1 MKRLATIIG
10 GAALAA
16 LYFAA
21 CAGRTAGSGSAAA
34 SETPSTAARQAAE
47 AAKAGAGGTFPYPA
61 IPDTLTAPEARRA
74 YLLEHYW
81 NRYDFADTVLLA
93 DRDITEQGFVDFI
106 ALMGAPE
113 DTPLRERSFD
123 ALCSRLEGAGDEAVA
138 TFSALA
144 DDYLYQPNSPM
155 HDESIYEVWLR
166 RMARS
171 RIVEDYWRQSFAFK
185 LRIVARNRPGEVAA
199 DFGYVLPDG
208 RRGSLHATPVRGD
221 RLIVFFYDPECGT
234 CSEVTERM
242 LADKLLKEALE
253 AGRCSLLAV
262 YTENSGEAWRRSCGR
277 FPPLW
282 TVANDRGAVRG
293 GLLYDLKAMPTLYL
307 LDAKKRV
314 ILKDAP
320 FEAIRARLGT
330 E

>member
-1 MKRLATIIG
+1 MKRTVTIIG
-10 GAALAA
+10 TTALAA
-16 LYFAA
+16 LCLAA
-21 CAGRTAGSGSAAA
+21 CAGRSAGSGNASAA
-34 SETPSTAARQAAE
+34 ETPPAEARQAEKAE
-47 AAKAGAGGTFPYPA
+47 AGDAFPYPA
-61 IPDTLTAPEARRA
+61 IPDTLTDPEARRA
-74 YLLEHYW
+74 CLLEHYW
-81 NRYDFADTVLLA
+81 SRYDFTDTLLLA
-93 DRDITEQGFVDFI
+93 DRAVTEQGFVDFI
-106 ALMGAPE
+106 ALMGAPA
-113 DTPLRERSFD
+113 DTPLRERSCEG
-123 ALCSRLEGAGDEAVA
+123 LCSRLEGAGDEAIA
-138 TFSALA
+138 AFSALA

-155 HDESIYEVWLR
+155 HDEALYEVWLR

-171 RIVEDYWRQSFAFK
+171 RTVEEHWRQSFAFK

-208 RRGSLHATPVRGD
+208 RRSSLHATPVRGD
-221 RLIVFFYDPECGT
+221 RLVVLFYDPECGT

-262 YTENSGEAWRRSCGR
+262 YTENSEEAWRKSSGR
-277 FPPLW
+277 FPRTW
-282 TVANDRGAVRG
+282 TVANDRGAVRD

-314 ILKDAP
+314 VLKDAS
-320 FEAIRARLGT
+320 FDAIRARIGT